1 MLMRMRL
8 VGLTDLLLVLAR
20 TVPLDG
26 RLGAAGH
33 HQLELQ
39 LDQLQ
44 VQSHLQVRGRGGGR
58 VSWAPPTGAAAG
70 STAGPEPSAGEGE
83 GGGGGSAG
91 HDQLEPQLDQL
102 QLQSHLQVRGGR

>member
-44 VQSHLQVRGRGGGR
+44 VQSHLQVRGGR
-58 VSWAPPTGAAAG
+58 
-70 STAGPEPSAGEGE
+70 
-83 GGGGGSAG
+83 
-91 HDQLEPQLDQL
+91 
-102 QLQSHLQVRGGR
+102 